1 MGSILE
7 VPSGAVAEVMEPLG
21 NLFTDA
27 WVLIALAIGLPVAF
41 YVIGRLV
48 ALVRQRG

>member
-1 MGSILE
+1 MDSILE
-7 VPSGAVAEVMEPLG
+7 VTSGALASVMEPLG
-21 NLFTDA
+21 TLFTDT

-41 YVIGRLV
+41 YVISRLV

>member
-1 MGSILE
+1 MDSILE
-7 VPSGAVAEVMEPLG
+7 VPTGAVANVMEPLG
-21 NLFTDA
+21 TLFTDT

-41 YVIGRLV
+41 YVISRLV